1 MREKCAD
8 GIAQALQEVPEGTLA
23 ILQNGAQAVR
33 DCHAGDQLTTQIV
46 GKGRIER
53 YRLYPGIEI
62 SCHQYLAQ
70 EVHFCHRAS
79 DSVLEINH
87 CRQGRIGWKM
97 SEGISVYL
105 GAGDLCLHTRLLPLG
120 YYEGIDLTVDLERLR
135 GSEPEILREA
145 GMDAAFFERK
155 FCSAKVPMTLPACA
169 GVEQIFAPLY
179 QISQQLRAP
188 YYKLKAQEVLLY
200 LGWAKPEWQQESNQ
214 YVSQQTELIR
224 QIHDFLVQH
233 LDQRFTIEE
242 LAKRY
247 LINTSSLKS
256 VFKAVYG
263 VPLASYVKEYRIQQA
278 MKLLRE
284 TDDSIAQ
291 IAKQV
296 GYETQGKFTKAFC
309 AGSCGRRA
317 GPELHRAVGC
327 LFAHDA
333 RGLPC
338 GRSATGVLP
347 PHHPADLW
355 RGGGR
360 DAFHSAAGW
369 GAGRHAVSVWNRGA
383 DGHSAAD
390 SGHKAAQKDAENR

>member
-1 MREKCAD
+1 
-8 GIAQALQEVPEGTLA
+8 
-23 ILQNGAQAVR
+23 
-33 DCHAGDQLTTQIV
+33 
-46 GKGRIER
+46 
-53 YRLYPGIEI
+53 
-62 SCHQYLAQ
+62 
-70 EVHFCHRAS
+70 
-79 DSVLEINH
+79 
-87 CRQGRIGWKM
+87 M

-105 GAGDLCLHTRLLPLG
+105 GGGSVPAHPGVLRGSEILLPLG

-169 GVEQIFAPLY
+169 EAEQIFSPLY
-179 QISQQLRAP
+179 QIPQQLRAP

-296 GYETQGKFTKAFC
+296 GYETQGKFTKAFKE
-309 AGSCGRRA
+309 SVQLLPTEYRRQY
-317 GPELHRAVGC
+317 
-327 LFAHDA
+327 
-333 RGLPC
+333 
-338 GRSATGVLP
+338 
-347 PHHPADLW
+347 
-355 RGGGR
+355 
-360 DAFHSAAGW
+360 
-369 GAGRHAVSVWNRGA
+369 
-383 DGHSAAD
+383 
-390 SGHKAAQKDAENR
+390 KANG

>member
-1 MREKCAD
+1 MQEKCAAA
-8 GIAQALQEVPEGTLA
+8 IAQALQEVPEGTFAFLRHDN
-23 ILQNGAQAVR
+23 QTAQGRHMV
-33 DCHAGDQLTTQIV
+33 DQLTTRTA
-46 GKGRIER
+46 GRGRIES
-53 YRLYPGIEI
+53 YLLYPGIEL
-62 SCHQYLAQ
+62 SYHQYLAEQ
-70 EVHFCHRAS
+70 VHFCHRAS
-79 DSVLEINH
+79 DTVLEINH

-105 GAGDLCLHTRLLPLG
+105 GAGDLCLHTRECCADSEILLPLG

-155 FCSAKVPMTLPACA
+155 FCSAKVPMTLPACSE
-169 GVEQIFAPLY
+169 VEQIFAPLY
-179 QISQQLRAP
+179 QIPQQLRAP

-296 GYETQGKFTKAFC
+296 GYETQGKFTKAFKE
-309 AGSCGRRA
+309 SVQLLPTEYRRQY
-317 GPELHRAVGC
+317 
-327 LFAHDA
+327 
-333 RGLPC
+333 
-338 GRSATGVLP
+338 
-347 PHHPADLW
+347 
-355 RGGGR
+355 
-360 DAFHSAAGW
+360 
-369 GAGRHAVSVWNRGA
+369 
-383 DGHSAAD
+383 
-390 SGHKAAQKDAENR
+390 KANG

>member
-1 MREKCAD
+1 MQEKCAAA
-8 GIAQALQEVPEGTLA
+8 IAQALQKVPEGTFAL
-23 ILQNGAQAVR
+23 LRHDNQTAQGRHMV
-33 DCHAGDQLTTQIV
+33 DQLTTRTA
-46 GKGRIER
+46 GRGRIES
-53 YRLYPGIEI
+53 YLLYPGIEL
-62 SCHQYLAQ
+62 SYHQYLAEQ
-70 EVHFCHRAS
+70 VHFCHRAS

-87 CRQGRIGWKM
+87 CRRGRIGWKM

-105 GAGDLCLHTRLLPLG
+105 GAGDLCLHTRECCADSEILLPLG

-296 GYETQGKFTKAFC
+296 GYETQGKFTKAFKE
-309 AGSCGRRA
+309 SVQLLPTEYRRQY
-317 GPELHRAVGC
+317 
-327 LFAHDA
+327 
-333 RGLPC
+333 
-338 GRSATGVLP
+338 
-347 PHHPADLW
+347 
-355 RGGGR
+355 
-360 DAFHSAAGW
+360 
-369 GAGRHAVSVWNRGA
+369 
-383 DGHSAAD
+383 
-390 SGHKAAQKDAENR
+390 KANG